1 MVLVHVICCSKTLA
15 KEKTQR
21 GLTFV
26 VGALDVKDRRQ
37 SIEVHWKGI
46 GCDEIQWG
54 FVEGVKRKVVE
65 EIGAPLFKDGGGD
78 CWWCWDMGVAV
89 FMVRGS
95 GGGWG
100 GTGGGGGVNHW
111 EGQDL
116 KKEEKEGT
124 GKLGQHA
131 LEDGPY
137 SSAIF
142 SPGYLFGQRI
152 FESRSL
158 SFFSLSTF

>member
-1 MVLVHVICCSKTLA
+1 MDLVHVICCSKTLA

-65 EIGAPLFKDGGGD
+65 EIGAPLFKDGGGG
-78 CWWCWDMGVAV
+78 WWCWDMVVAV

-95 GGGWG
+95 VGGWGG
-100 GTGGGGGVNHW
+100 GTGGGGGGVHHW

-116 KKEEKEGT
+116 EEKEKEGT
-124 GKLGQHA
+124 GKLGQHYA
-131 LEDGPY
+131 LDETTVPC
-137 SSAIF
+137 SSAIIITLF
-142 SPGYLFGQRI
+142 STLFV
-152 FESRSL
+152 
-158 SFFSLSTF
+158 SF